1 MVVVRVATVPWFDVE
16 PRRSNFLQLFVERDR
31 ALFGVNGQF
40 ATAID
45 RRRLFLMS

>member
-1 MVVVRVATVPWFDVE
+1 VAVVRVATVPWFDVE